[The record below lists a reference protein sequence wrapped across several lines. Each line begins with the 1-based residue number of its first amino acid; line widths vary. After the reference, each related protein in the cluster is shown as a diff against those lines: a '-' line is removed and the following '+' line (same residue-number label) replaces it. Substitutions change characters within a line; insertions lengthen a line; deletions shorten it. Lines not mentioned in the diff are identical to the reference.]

1 MLRNKDNI
9 APALKPVIVQQVEVA
24 MRKAGEIDPYAA
36 SSTGII
42 KNPSRY

>member
-24 MRKAGEIDPYAA
+24 MRKAGEIDPHAA